1 MKIAHPARRRPATR
15 SGFTLIEIM
24 AVLLILSILIT
35 FLVRSVSS
43 GQRTMEMEAT
53 RALLTEI
60 GGMIEEYKD
69 ELGAYPPSTF
79 PGDLDPR
86 PSNTNQGAESLVIEL
101 WRKGRAWQARA
112 VGEDM
117 LGNTDEDST
126 KSSVTTY
133 TSADAFELC
142 DRWENPI
149 AYLAHGDYGKEQ
161 VYLTL
166 DASGAS
172 QESKV
177 KALRSAKTGD
187 PFRKAS
193 FQLISAGPDG
203 LFGNGDDVHN
213 FETERE

>member
-1 MKIAHPARRRPATR
+1 MKTTNLARHR
-15 SGFTLIEIM
+15 SAARAGFTLIEIM

-43 GQRTMEMEAT
+43 GQRTMELEAT

-60 GGMIEEYKD
+60 GGIIEEYKD

-79 PGDLDPR
+79 SGELDPR

-112 VGEDM
+112 VEEDM
-117 LGNTDEDST
+117 LGNTDEDAT
-126 KSSVTTY
+126 KSSLTTY
-133 TSADAFELC
+133 TSAEAFELV
-142 DRWENPI
+142 DPWANPI

-203 LFGNGDDVHN
+203 LFGTQDDIHN
-213 FETERE
+213 FEADRE

>member
-1 MKIAHPARRRPATR
+1 MKFTNLARHR
-15 SGFTLIEIM
+15 SAARAGFTLIELM

-43 GQRTMEMEAT
+43 GQRAMEVETT

-60 GGMIEEYKD
+60 GGIVEEYKD
-69 ELGAYPPSTF
+69 ELGLYPPSTF
-79 PGDLDPR
+79 PADLDPR
-86 PSNTNQGAESLVIEL
+86 PTATNQGAESLVIEL

-112 VGEDM
+112 VAEDM

-126 KSSVTTY
+126 KSSLTTY

-142 DRWENPI
+142 DRWGNPI

-161 VYLTL
+161 AYLTL
-166 DASGAS
+166 DAAGES
-172 QESKV
+172 QESRV

-187 PFRKAS
+187 PFRKTS

-203 LFGNGDDVHN
+203 LFGTGDDIHN
-213 FETERE
+213 FETDEE